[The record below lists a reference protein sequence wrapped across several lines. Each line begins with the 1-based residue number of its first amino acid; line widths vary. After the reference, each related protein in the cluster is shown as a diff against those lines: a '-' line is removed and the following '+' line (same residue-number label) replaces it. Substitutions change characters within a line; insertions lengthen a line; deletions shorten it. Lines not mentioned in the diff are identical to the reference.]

1 MMYNEVRKRLLIS
14 GCSLTVLFFDMGE
27 VEVMSEMK
35 AGQEDVSSGSPVRKT
50 EDDPGFPEG
59 EAGEKMLERMN
70 EHHGEL
76 RSWGFSNISWRPG
89 MEILDVGCGG
99 GAAVKDMLR
108 LSEGSIVKGVD
119 YSDTSIEL
127 SRKLNAE
134 EIEYERCLI
143 EKADA
148 AKLPYVDKAFDLVT
162 AIETVYFWKDP
173 AAAFREIRR
182 VIRPGGQFVVLMEAC
197 EPAIEETGFDT
208 PMRIYSEDELLDM
221 MKNAGFASCESKRGE
236 GENIMVT
243 GTK

>member
-1 MMYNEVRKRLLIS
+1 
-14 GCSLTVLFFDMGE
+14 
-27 VEVMSEMK
+27 MSDELK
-35 AGQEDVSSGSPVRKT
+35 ACQEGMENSSPVKKT

-70 EHHGEL
+70 EHHRSL
-76 RSWGFSNISWRPG
+76 REWGFGFIEWHPG

-119 YSDTSIEL
+119 YSEKSVEL

-148 AKLPYVDKAFDLVT
+148 ADLPYIDEAFDLVT

-173 AAAFREIRR
+173 EAAFREIRR
-182 VIRPGGQFVVLMEAC
+182 VLRNGGKFAVLMEAC
-197 EPAIEETGFDT
+197 EPSIEETGFDT
-208 PMRIYSEDELLDM
+208 PMRIYSAEELVEL
-221 MKNAGFASCESKRGE
+221 MKKAGFRECESKRGE
-236 GENIMVT
+236 GENIIVT
-243 GTK
+243 GVR